1 MTTTNE
7 LRRALQQK
15 YGEKPVTILGTI
27 AAVDENS
34 KTCNIDDD
42 SFMMYGIRLQSVTN
56 AAAGILKVPK
66 IGAQALAVKIEDG
79 DGFMLLD
86 CAEYDKIIFNGGTNG
101 GLINIQSLVNKIN
114 AIENDLNSLKTVFKT
129 TWIPPTSSP
138 DSGAALK
145 AAAADWADQTITK
158 TKTKDLE
165 DKTVTH

>member
-42 SFMMYGIRLQSVTN
+42 GFMMYGIRLQSVTN

-101 GLINIQSLVNKIN
+101 GLINIESLVNKIN
-114 AIENDLNSLKTVFKT
+114 AIENDLNSLKTVFKSWT
-129 TWIPPTSSP
+129 PVAQDGGS
-138 DSGAALK
+138 ALK
-145 AAAADWADQTITK
+145 TAAADWADQTITK

>member
-7 LRRALQQK
+7 LRRAFQQK

-42 SFMMYGIRLQSVTN
+42 GFMMYGIRLQSVTN

-101 GLINIQSLVNKIN
+101 GLINIQRLVDKIN
-114 AIENDLNSLKTVFKT
+114 AIEKQVEALKKIFKAWQPVYEQSLQTAIKGSNDLAPKLET
-129 TWIPPTSSP
+129 
-138 DSGAALK
+138 
-145 AAAADWADQTITK
+145 Q
-158 TKTKDLE
+158 TKDLE
-165 DKTVTH
+165 DTTVTH

>member
-34 KTCNIDDD
+34 KTCDIDDD
-42 SFMMYGIRLQSVTN
+42 GFIMYGIRLQSVTN

-86 CAEYDKIIFNGGTNG
+86 CAEYSKIIFNGGNNG

-114 AIENDLNSLKTVFKT
+114 AIENDLNSLKTVFKSWT
-129 TWIPPTSSP
+129 PVAQ
-138 DSGAALK
+138 DGGAALK
-145 AAAADWADQTITK
+145 TAAADWADQTITK

>member
-42 SFMMYGIRLQSVTN
+42 GFMMYGIRLQSVTN
-56 AAAGILKVPK
+56 AVAGILKVPK

-86 CAEYDKIIFNGGTNG
+86 CAEYSKIIFNGGNNG
-101 GLINIQSLVNKIN
+101 GLINIESLVNKIN
-114 AIENDLNSLKTVFKT
+114 AIENDLNSLKTVFKSWT
-129 TWIPPTSSP
+129 PVTQDGGS
-138 DSGAALK
+138 ALK
-145 AAAADWADQTITK
+145 TAAATWAGQTISK
-158 TKTKDLE
+158 TQTKDLE

>member
-7 LRRALQQK
+7 LRRAFQQK

-42 SFMMYGIRLQSVTN
+42 GFMMYGIRLQSVTN

-86 CAEYDKIIFNGGTNG
+86 CAEYDKIIFNGGNNG
-101 GLINIQSLVNKIN
+101 GLINIESLVNKIN
-114 AIENDLNSLKTVFKT
+114 AIENDLNSLKTVFKSWT
-129 TWIPPTSSP
+129 PITQDGGS
-138 DSGAALK
+138 ALK
-145 AAAADWADQTITK
+145 TAAADWADQTITK

-165 DKTVTH
+165 DKTITH

>member
-7 LRRALQQK
+7 LRRAFQQK

-42 SFMMYGIRLQSVTN
+42 GFMMYGIRLQSVTN

-114 AIENDLNSLKTVFKT
+114 AIENDLNSLKTVFKSWT
-129 TWIPPTSSP
+129 PVAQDGGS
-138 DSGAALK
+138 ALK
-145 AAAADWADQTITK
+145 TAAADWADQTITK

>member
-7 LRRALQQK
+7 LRRAFQQK

-42 SFMMYGIRLQSVTN
+42 GFMMYGIRLQSVTN

-129 TWIPPTSSP
+129 TWIPPTLSP

-145 AAAADWADQTITK
+145 AAAATWAGQTISK
-158 TKTKDLE
+158 TQPKDLE
-165 DKTVTH
+165 DKTITH

>member
-7 LRRALQQK
+7 LRRAFQQK

-27 AAVDENS
+27 SAVDENS

-42 SFMMYGIRLQSVTN
+42 GFMMYGIRLQSVTN

-86 CAEYDKIIFNGGTNG
+86 CAEYDKIIFNGGNNG

-114 AIENDLNSLKTVFKT
+114 AIENDLNSLKTVFKSWT
-129 TWIPPTSSP
+129 PVAQDGGS
-138 DSGAALK
+138 ALK
-145 AAAADWADQTITK
+145 TAAADWADQTITK

>member
-42 SFMMYGIRLQSVTN
+42 GFMMYGIRLQSVTN

-101 GLINIQSLVNKIN
+101 GLINIESLVNKIN

-129 TWIPPTSSP
+129 SWTPVAQ
-138 DSGAALK
+138 DGGAALK
-145 AAAADWADQTITK
+145 TAAATWASQTITQ
-158 TKTKDLE
+158 TQTE
-165 DKTVTH
+165 DIEDTTVTH

>member
-7 LRRALQQK
+7 LRRAFQQK

-42 SFMMYGIRLQSVTN
+42 GFMMYGIRLQSVTN

-101 GLINIQSLVNKIN
+101 GLINIESLVNKIN
-114 AIENDLNSLKTVFKT
+114 AIENDLNSLKTVFKSWT
-129 TWIPPTSSP
+129 PVAQDGGS
-138 DSGAALK
+138 ALK
-145 AAAADWADQTITK
+145 TAAADWADQTITK

>member
-27 AAVDENS
+27 ATVDENS

-42 SFMMYGIRLQSVTN
+42 GFMMYGIRLQSVTN

-114 AIENDLNSLKTVFKT
+114 AIENDLNSLKTVFKSWT
-129 TWIPPTSSP
+129 PVAQDGGS
-138 DSGAALK
+138 ALK
-145 AAAADWADQTITK
+145 TAAADWADQTITK

>member
-42 SFMMYGIRLQSVTN
+42 GFMMYGIRLQSVTN

-86 CAEYDKIIFNGGTNG
+86 CAEYEKIIINGGNNG

-114 AIENDLNSLKTVFKT
+114 AIENDLNSLKTVFKSWT
-129 TWIPPTSSP
+129 PVAQDGGS
-138 DSGAALK
+138 ALK
-145 AAAADWADQTITK
+145 TAAADWADQTITK

-165 DKTVTH
+165 DKTITH

>member
-7 LRRALQQK
+7 LRRAFQQK

-42 SFMMYGIRLQSVTN
+42 GFMMYGIRLQSVTN

-86 CAEYDKIIFNGGTNG
+86 CAEYDKIIFNGGNNG
-101 GLINIQSLVNKIN
+101 GLINIESLVDKIN
-114 AIENDLNSLKTVFKT
+114 AIENDLNSLKTVFKSWT
-129 TWIPPTSSP
+129 PVAQDGGS
-138 DSGAALK
+138 ALK
-145 AAAADWADQTITK
+145 TAAADWADQTITK

-165 DKTVTH
+165 DKTITH

>member
-42 SFMMYGIRLQSVTN
+42 GFIMYGIRLQSVTN

-86 CAEYDKIIFNGGTNG
+86 CAEYSKIIFNGGNNG

-129 TWIPPTSSP
+129 TWIPVAQ
-138 DSGAALK
+138 DGGAALK
-145 AAAADWADQTITK
+145 TAAADWVDQTITK

>member
-7 LRRALQQK
+7 LRRAFQQK

-42 SFMMYGIRLQSVTN
+42 GFMMYGIRLQSVTN

-86 CAEYDKIIFNGGTNG
+86 CAEYDKIIFNGGNNG

-129 TWIPPTSSP
+129 TWIPATSP

-145 AAAADWADQTITK
+145 AAAATWAGQTISK
-158 TKTKDLE
+158 TQTKDLE
-165 DKTVTH
+165 DKTITH

>member
-34 KTCNIDDD
+34 KTCSIDDD
-42 SFMMYGIRLQSVTN
+42 GFMMYGIRLQSVTN

-101 GLINIQSLVNKIN
+101 GLINIESLVNKIN
-114 AIENDLNSLKTVFKT
+114 AIENDLNSLKTVFKSWT
-129 TWIPPTSSP
+129 PVAQDGGS
-138 DSGAALK
+138 ALK
-145 AAAADWADQTITK
+145 TAAADWADQTITK

-165 DKTVTH
+165 DKTITH

>member
-42 SFMMYGIRLQSVTN
+42 GFMMYGIRLQSVTN

-86 CAEYDKIIFNGGTNG
+86 CAEYSKIIFNGGNNG

-114 AIENDLNSLKTVFKT
+114 AIENDLNSLKTVFKSWT
-129 TWIPPTSSP
+129 PVAQDGGS
-138 DSGAALK
+138 ALK
-145 AAAADWADQTITK
+145 TAAADWADQTITK

>member
-7 LRRALQQK
+7 LRRAFQQK

-27 AAVDENS
+27 AAVDGNS

-42 SFMMYGIRLQSVTN
+42 GFMMYGIRLQSVTN

-114 AIENDLNSLKTVFKT
+114 AIENDLNSLKTVFKSWT
-129 TWIPPTSSP
+129 PVAQDGGS
-138 DSGAALK
+138 ALK
-145 AAAADWADQTITK
+145 TAAADWADQTITK

>member
-7 LRRALQQK
+7 LRRAFQQK

-42 SFMMYGIRLQSVTN
+42 GFMMYGIRLQSVTN

-86 CAEYDKIIFNGGTNG
+86 CAEYSKIIFNGGNNG

-145 AAAADWADQTITK
+145 TAAADWADQTITK

-165 DKTVTH
+165 DKTITH

>member
-7 LRRALQQK
+7 LRRAFQQK

-34 KTCNIDDD
+34 KTCNINDDG
-42 SFMMYGIRLQSVTN
+42 FIMYGIRLQSVTN

-114 AIENDLNSLKTVFKT
+114 AIENDLNSLKTVFKSWT
-129 TWIPPTSSP
+129 PVAQDGGS
-138 DSGAALK
+138 ALK
-145 AAAADWADQTITK
+145 TAAADWADQTITK

>member
-7 LRRALQQK
+7 LRRAFQQK

-42 SFMMYGIRLQSVTN
+42 GFMMYGIRLQSVTN

-86 CAEYDKIIFNGGTNG
+86 CAEYDKIIFNGGNNG
-101 GLINIQSLVNKIN
+101 GLINIESLVDKIN
-114 AIENDLNSLKTVFKT
+114 AIENDLNSLKTVFKSWT
-129 TWIPPTSSP
+129 PVAQDGGS
-138 DSGAALK
+138 ALK
-145 AAAADWADQTITK
+145 TAAADWADQTITK

>member
-7 LRRALQQK
+7 LRRAFQQK

-27 AAVDENS
+27 SAVDENS

-42 SFMMYGIRLQSVTN
+42 GFMMYGIRLQSVTN

-86 CAEYDKIIFNGGTNG
+86 CAEYDKIIFNGGNNG
-101 GLINIQSLVNKIN
+101 GLINIESLVDKIN
-114 AIENDLNSLKTVFKT
+114 AIENDLNSLKTVFKSWT
-129 TWIPPTSSP
+129 PVAQDGGS
-138 DSGAALK
+138 ALK
-145 AAAADWADQTITK
+145 TAAADWADQTITK

>member
-42 SFMMYGIRLQSVTN
+42 GFMMYGIRLQSVTN
-56 AAAGILKVPK
+56 AVAGILKVPK

-79 DGFMLLD
+79 DDFMLLD
-86 CAEYDKIIFNGGTNG
+86 CAEYSKIIFNGGNNG
-101 GLINIQSLVNKIN
+101 GLINIESLVNKIN
-114 AIENDLNSLKTVFKT
+114 AIENDLNSLKTVFKSWT
-129 TWIPPTSSP
+129 PVTQDGGS
-138 DSGAALK
+138 ALK
-145 AAAADWADQTITK
+145 TAAATWAGQTISK
-158 TKTKDLE
+158 TQTKDLE

>member
-42 SFMMYGIRLQSVTN
+42 GFIMYGIRLQSVTN

-86 CAEYDKIIFNGGTNG
+86 CAEYSKIIFNGGNNG

-114 AIENDLNSLKTVFKT
+114 AIENDLNSLKTVFKSWT
-129 TWIPPTSSP
+129 PVAQDGGS
-138 DSGAALK
+138 ALK
-145 AAAADWADQTITK
+145 TAAADWADQTITK

>member
-7 LRRALQQK
+7 LRRAFQQK

-42 SFMMYGIRLQSVTN
+42 GFMMYGIRLQSVTN

-86 CAEYDKIIFNGGTNG
+86 CAEYSKIIFNGGNNG

-114 AIENDLNSLKTVFKT
+114 AIENDLNSLKTVFKSWT
-129 TWIPPTSSP
+129 PVAQDGGS
-138 DSGAALK
+138 ALK
-145 AAAADWADQTITK
+145 TAAADWADQTITK

>member
-7 LRRALQQK
+7 LRRAFQQK

-42 SFMMYGIRLQSVTN
+42 GFMMYGIRLQSVTN

-101 GLINIQSLVNKIN
+101 GLINIESLVNKIN
-114 AIENDLNSLKTVFKT
+114 AIENDLNSLKTVFKSWT
-129 TWIPPTSSP
+129 PVAQDGGS
-138 DSGAALK
+138 ALK
-145 AAAADWADQTITK
+145 TAAADWADQTITK

-165 DKTVTH
+165 DKTITH